1 MGDAAELRK
10 LAEWYR
16 AFSAVGRTDEREGRL
31 RLAEYLDAKAA
42 VKSADELRAEVRR
55 LLETINKISDSALKQ
70 ELAGRA
76 FLLAQEAEQ
85 IEELPEDPNFI
96 RVNIDSYRRRLSAGI
111 DDPLHKQIIE
121 ELLRYA

>member
-1 MGDAAELRK
+1 MQSPK
-10 LAEWYR
+10 
-16 AFSAVGRTDEREGRL
+16 RL
-31 RLAEYLDAKAA
+31 LQQATPA

-55 LLETINKISDSALKQ
+55 LLETMNKISDPALKQ

-85 IEELPEDPNFI
+85 IEELPEDPNII
-96 RVNIDSYRRRLSAGI
+96 RINIGSYRRRLSTGI

-121 ELLRYA
+121 ELLRYAAEMLQRVGSQPLISGLAP

>member
-1 MGDAAELRK
+1 MQSPKRLLQQVTPAA
-10 LAEWYR
+10 
-16 AFSAVGRTDEREGRL
+16 
-31 RLAEYLDAKAA
+31 
-42 VKSADELRAEVRR
+42 KSADELRAEVRR
-55 LLETINKISDSALKQ
+55 LLETMNKISDPALKQ

-85 IEELPEDPNFI
+85 IEELPEDPNII

-121 ELLRYA
+121 ELLRYAEEMLQRVSHNP

>member
-1 MGDAAELRK
+1 MQSPK
-10 LAEWYR
+10 
-16 AFSAVGRTDEREGRL
+16 RL
-31 RLAEYLDAKAA
+31 LKEVTPA

-55 LLETINKISDSALKQ
+55 LLETMNKISDPALKQ

-121 ELLRYA
+121 QLLRYAEEILQRVSHNP